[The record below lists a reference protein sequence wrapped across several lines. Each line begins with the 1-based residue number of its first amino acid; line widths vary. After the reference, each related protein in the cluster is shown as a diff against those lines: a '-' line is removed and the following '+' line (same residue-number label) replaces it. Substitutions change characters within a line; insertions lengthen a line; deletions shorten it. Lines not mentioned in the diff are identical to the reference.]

1 MNKLVKILLWTC
13 LGLVTLIIAALL
25 FTQTGVFRELVR
37 KKALQAVNEQLNGQV
52 YIDELKGNFFSRIR
66 LNGIEV
72 LLPEGDTL
80 LRLDALELRYSL
92 LSLRHRELKVRLAY
106 MGQPYVHLTQNA
118 DGKWN
123 FESLVPESDKEEDK
137 SPAPFPFRL
146 ILDSFVLD
154 GGNLFI
160 NSSDSL
166 IPAAIRDLNIDIAGR
181 YSSRDLRIRL
191 NNLSFETSKPD
202 FKLVSLSLQLNSD
215 FQTWSLKNFKFRSA
229 LNEISAEGRYLS
241 IGDFDA
247 ETLWQGINTGEFAFV
262 LPDIELSSLPDLAF
276 AANASNGNMQF
287 RLSLQQRNESIEL
300 GGRIDNFEHL
310 TSDSLRYTVAPDLE
324 LNFRNFRINNWIVT
338 DTIPLILNCKLHIT
352 GNGIDERAETL
363 RVIGDPGGTSWDS
376 IMISSGHID
385 LYYTNGIAGGEFD
398 LVSKLANISALAS
411 VDLKDEKGP
420 FSIDLSAEVPNLGSF
435 VSGILDSSYVW
446 LEAKAKGFGLTGGN
460 PEMDFSAL
468 VSNSLINGTDIDS
481 LFIRGEMANH
491 LLRLDTLILKNKSLN
506 AAARGS
512 YLTDDITASDS
523 TTALSYLTSLNGKG
537 SLWAVFNASINNL
550 ESFKSYYDGDA
561 RWEKL
566 EITTEV
572 SGSIDSISVELNA
585 MLRGMALDT
594 ILGVGS
600 LDLKA
605 SGLMAGASQS
615 GKLALDAGNITA
627 GSFFADS
634 LSLKGN
640 WLDSLLSVSL
650 AGYLPDSV
658 SLMLEAAT
666 RPLSEQSAIISL
678 LELNSEYA
686 DLYLNNGDAIINYSD
701 SLISISNFSLADR
714 KDSLFALTANA
725 GVVLPDSL
733 MLKAE
738 IRNFDMALLGRL
750 GAAGEHLKGRAGIT
764 LDIGGS
770 KDDIVIDAK
779 TNLQNPVLEP
789 LALAGLRAILH
800 YEDGLALMDA
810 AIINSLGDSLVLKGK
825 TPLNITF
832 SDSLTMQWP
841 GTMDM
846 RLTTANSRL
855 SGFFLE
861 MPGFQQP
868 KAVLNLDLSMEGSTE
883 SPLVKGWV
891 AVTDGLLP
899 LPAYGINYEDI
910 KLKASIDGRD
920 IRIDTLSVHHLNGSL
935 LAKGVMLL
943 DSLGIGGSISSAD
956 ITMVADQF
964 YITRHR
970 DFDIQVDADVFF
982 NDKEGLPSF
991 GGNLRVL
998 RSNFNLPVL
1007 MKMSETEATLN
1018 DPLLVQALKEQQE
1031 HDVAEIDEDI
1041 PEAAPEVKKRDLMK
1055 LLTGKLNVELPRNTW
1070 IRSPDMQMELYG
1082 NLDVVKNSDIF
1093 ELFGSAGIHRGYY
1106 TLYGKRF
1113 AIKEGELTFSG
1124 GEEFNPLINLK
1135 AAYTFRDKNKNKK
1148 ILTLIIGGSLN
1159 DPDIAFELDGSSI
1172 PEADAM
1178 AYLLFGQPF
1187 DELSYSNQAG
1197 VSNAIP
1203 SRLLTGLI
1211 SSQLSK
1217 SIGSA
1222 LRLDMIEI
1230 DTGDSWQNTGFM
1242 VGKYITNNLFVTY
1255 QHRLGDDSNES
1266 VSPETITLEYE
1277 LSRWLFLRLVQ
1288 GSSKESGV
1296 DLILKIEKQGK

>member
-1 MNKLVKILLWTC
+1 MRKLVKILIWTC
-13 LGLVTLIIAALL
+13 LGIVTLIIATLL

-37 KKALQAVNEQLNGQV
+37 KKALEAANQQLNGHV
-52 YIDELKGNFFSRIR
+52 HIRELQGNFFSRIR
-66 LNGIEV
+66 LNDIEV
-72 LLPEGDTL
+72 VLPDGDTL
-80 LRLDALELRYSL
+80 LTLDALELRYSL

-106 MGQPYVHLTQNA
+106 MGQPYVHLTHNA

-123 FESLVPESDKEEDK
+123 FESLIPESDKEEDK

-154 GGNLFI
+154 GGNLLI
-160 NSSDSL
+160 NSRDSL
-166 IPAAIRDLNIDIAGR
+166 IPAVIKDLNIDVDGR
-181 YSSRDLRIRL
+181 YSGSDLRVRL
-191 NNLSFETSKPD
+191 NNLSFETIEPD
-202 FKLVSLSLQLNSD
+202 FKLASLTLQLNSD
-215 FQTWSLKNFKFRSA
+215 FQTWSLKNFKLRSA

-241 IGDFDA
+241 ISDFDA
-247 ETLWQGINTGEFAFV
+247 ETLWQGINAGEFAFV
-262 LPDIELSSLPDLAF
+262 LPDIELPSLPDLAF
-276 AANASNGNMQF
+276 TANAINGNMHF
-287 RLSLQQRNESIEL
+287 RLSLQQKDESIEL

-310 TSDSLRYTVAPDLE
+310 TSDSLRYMVAPDLQ
-324 LNFRNFRINNWIVT
+324 LNFINFRINNWIVT
-338 DTIPLILNCKLHIT
+338 DTIPLTFNCNLHLT
-352 GNGIDERAETL
+352 GNGLDERAETL
-363 RVIGDPGGTSWDS
+363 KVIGDLNGTSWDS
-376 IMISSGHID
+376 IMISSGRID
-385 LYYTNGIAGGEFD
+385 LNFKNGLALGEFD
-398 LVSKLANISALAS
+398 LVSKLANIRALAS
-411 VDLKDEKGP
+411 LDLKDEKGP
-420 FSIDLSAEVPNLGSF
+420 FSVELSAAVPSLGSF
-435 VSGILDSSYVW
+435 ISGILDSSYVS
-446 LEAKAKGFGLTGGN
+446 LEAKAEGIGLTGGN
-460 PEMDFSAL
+460 TEMNFSAL

-481 LFIRGEMANH
+481 LLIRGDMTNH
-491 LLRLDTLILKNKSLN
+491 LLSLDTLILKNRSLN
-506 AAARGS
+506 AAARGF
-512 YLTDDITASDS
+512 YLADEVTTNDS
-523 TTALSYLTSLNGKG
+523 TALSDLTSLNGKG
-537 SLWAVFNASINNL
+537 SLWAVFNASITNL
-550 ESFKSYYDGDA
+550 ESFRTYYDGDTS
-561 RWEKL
+561 WEKL
-566 EITTEV
+566 EIAAEA
-572 SGSIDSISVELNA
+572 SGSVDSLLIDLSA

-594 ILGVGS
+594 TLGVGF

-605 SGLMAGASQS
+605 SGLLTGANQSATLTLNAGDIA
-615 GKLALDAGNITA
+615 A

-634 LSLKGN
+634 LHLKGN
-640 WLDSLLSVSL
+640 WIDSLLSVSL

-666 RPLSEQSAIISL
+666 RPINEKSATISL

-686 DLYLNNGDAIINYSD
+686 DLYLNNGDAIINYGD
-701 SLISISNFSLADR
+701 TLLSISNFSLADR

-733 MLKAE
+733 TLKAE

-750 GAAGEHLKGRAGIT
+750 GTAGEHLKGRVGIT
-764 LDIGGS
+764 LDIRGS

-779 TNLQNPVLEP
+779 ADMQNPVLEP
-789 LALAGLRAILH
+789 LALAGLNAILH
-800 YEDGLALMDA
+800 YKDGLALMDA
-810 AIINSLGDSLVLKGK
+810 AVINSLGDSLVINGT
-825 TPLNITF
+825 TPLNIAF
-832 SDSLTMQWP
+832 SDSITVQWP

-861 MPGFQQP
+861 MPGFEQP
-868 KAVLNLDLSMEGSTE
+868 KAILNLDLTMKGSTE
-883 SPLVKGWV
+883 SPFVKGWV
-891 AVTDGLLP
+891 AVTEGQLP

-910 KLKASIDGRD
+910 RLKASIDGRD

-970 DFDIQVDADVFF
+970 DFEIQVDADMFF
-982 NDKEGLPSF
+982 KDSQGLPSF

-1007 MKMSETEATLN
+1007 MKMSETEASLN

-1031 HDVAEIDEDI
+1031 HNVAEIQEDLA
-1041 PEAAPEVKKRDLMK
+1041 EAVPEVKKRDLMK

-1070 IRSPDMQMELYG
+1070 IRSPDMQMELFG

-1113 AIKEGELTFSG
+1113 AIKEGGLTFSG
-1124 GEEFNPLINLK
+1124 GEEFNPLINLN

-1148 ILTLIIGGSLN
+1148 ILTLIVGGYLN

-1230 DTGDSWQNTGFM
+1230 DTGDNWQNTGLM

-1296 DLILKIEKQGK
+1296 DLIFKIEKQGK